1 MTDHDTSVKP
11 QLAGTN
17 RGTRPRW
24 SEEIRPAGTAA
35 GKSERD
41 NDMTNTR
48 DKHQAD
54 VKAQIGQPYLWHVV
68 CNLCPWLQDSEGPW
82 VDSKVAQR
90 RAKAHS
96 TDPDIE
102 RKAAEY
108 ADLWAD
114 PNYDAMN
121 DEELAEHIDLWFTRN
136 HEYAR
141 QRDETK
147 DSGEGQRLG
156 SWAGRAH
163 VRATQGIREQRR
175 RENAILKARETQD
188 NSQCERNE
196 GGQA

>member
-1 MTDHDTSVKP
+1 
-11 QLAGTN
+11 
-17 RGTRPRW
+17 
-24 SEEIRPAGTAA
+24 
-35 GKSERD
+35 
-41 NDMTNTR
+41 
-48 DKHQAD
+48 

-68 CNLCPWLQDSEGPW
+68 CDQCPWLQDSQGPW
-82 VDSKVAQR
+82 VDSREADR
-90 RAKAHS
+90 RAKAHAA
-96 TDPDIE
+96 DPDIE

-108 ADLWAD
+108 AELWAD

-121 DEELAEHIDLWFTRN
+121 DEELAENIDLWFTRN

-141 QRDETK
+141 QRGEAK